1 MNMQAKPEQVATQSA
16 EQKLPVLI
24 VDDSPTERMRLVQLL
39 QALGHSVVA
48 AVDGVDA
55 LEKMEEQPYQLIISD
70 QTMPRMDGRELCR
83 RLRNTAEYQQP
94 YIIMLTANGEH
105 DDLVAGMDA
114 GADDFLSK
122 PAHKEELRVR
132 LAAGERTVRMRNAI
146 ELQNEALREAQQQN
160 ERELALAAKL
170 QNEYVPSAQW
180 LSPTLQLSSHFS
192 MTRGIG
198 GDSMGVISPKP
209 GQSLLYQI
217 DVMGHGIASA
227 MLSFAL
233 QNAIQQMLGYHV
245 SHGSMPPL
253 HQICRRLN
261 ERFPS
266 ERFSGLYF
274 TMLLALIDENNDK
287 LSYCQAGHPHP
298 CVLSPEGEM
307 LQVNRGSFPIG
318 LFDFADYETRTLPFM
333 PGSLLMLSSDGLF
346 DVLSPA
352 GETLGR
358 ESVEKLLTQ
367 NVNQDAETLLERL
380 VSTKRAWQKN
390 EPLADDVSV
399 LLVKR
404 SLSGQVQPAIER
416 PLVLTLQPTETEVGE
431 TIDAIEAHLK
441 LLSISEALI
450 ARIQTTVAELL
461 NNYVE
466 HASWEASESSP
477 YIELSLKSNGSRI
490 EVVISEYAAPIP
502 HLCPPKPMDLV
513 AESGRGYHILLNWV
527 DNIQTERANDQN
539 SWILQ
544 YKNSL

>member
-39 QALGHSVVA
+39 QALGHSVVS

-502 HLCPPKPMDLV
+502 HLCPPKPMDLL

>member
-55 LEKMEEQPYQLIISD
+55 LEKMEERPYQLIISD

-274 TMLLALIDENNDK
+274 TMLLALIDENSDK

-416 PLVLTLQPTETEVGE
+416 PLVLTLQPTETEAGE
-431 TIDAIEAHLK
+431 TIAAIEAHLK

-502 HLCPPKPMDLV
+502 HLCPPKPMDLL

>member
-24 VDDSPTERMRLVQLL
+24 VDDSPTERMRLAQLL

-83 RLRNTAEYQQP
+83 RMRNTAEYQQP

>member
-39 QALGHSVVA
+39 QALGHSVVS

-55 LEKMEEQPYQLIISD
+55 LEKMEERPYQLIISD

-83 RLRNTAEYQQP
+83 RMRNTAEYQQP

-198 GDSMGVISPKP
+198 GDSMGVISPNP

>member
-39 QALGHSVVA
+39 QALGHSVVS

-83 RLRNTAEYQQP
+83 RMRNTAEYQQP

-416 PLVLTLQPTETEVGE
+416 PLVLTLQPTETEAGE
-431 TIDAIEAHLK
+431 TIAAIEAHLK

>member
-1 MNMQAKPEQVATQSA
+1 
-16 EQKLPVLI
+16 
-24 VDDSPTERMRLVQLL
+24 
-39 QALGHSVVA
+39 
-48 AVDGVDA
+48 
-55 LEKMEEQPYQLIISD
+55 
-70 QTMPRMDGRELCR
+70 
-83 RLRNTAEYQQP
+83 
-94 YIIMLTANGEH
+94 
-105 DDLVAGMDA
+105 
-114 GADDFLSK
+114 
-122 PAHKEELRVR
+122 
-132 LAAGERTVRMRNAI
+132 
-146 ELQNEALREAQQQN
+146 
-160 ERELALAAKL
+160 
-170 QNEYVPSAQW
+170 
-180 LSPTLQLSSHFS
+180 
-192 MTRGIG
+192 
-198 GDSMGVISPKP
+198 
-209 GQSLLYQI
+209 
-217 DVMGHGIASA
+217 
-227 MLSFAL
+227 
-233 QNAIQQMLGYHV
+233 
-245 SHGSMPPL
+245 
-253 HQICRRLN
+253 
-261 ERFPS
+261 
-266 ERFSGLYF
+266 
-274 TMLLALIDENNDK
+274 
-287 LSYCQAGHPHP
+287 
-298 CVLSPEGEM
+298 M

-527 DNIQTERANDQN
+527 DNIQTERVNDQN

>member
-39 QALGHSVVA
+39 QALGHSVVS